1 MREELLAY
9 LWKTQYFSR
18 KSLRTTCG
26 DNILVVKPGE
36 ENSNAGP
43 DFFNAH
49 IQINKTLWVGNV
61 ELHVRASDWFNH
73 RHELDT
79 NYDNVILHVVW
90 ENDIPIFDISQ
101 QPMPTLCLSEY
112 VPNDVFKKYD
122 RWISQDKKW
131 ISCADKIH
139 TIPEFLQRQFW
150 ERLYVERLMDKT
162 ALFEQWLSLSKNNW
176 ESVFFVALAKGFGL
190 KQNGLAFAHMALTIP
205 WKAVLNNTL
214 NAEELEALFFGQLN
228 LFDKTVEHAYFEK
241 QYKTYLYLQHKYKLN
256 PITESLKF
264 FRLRPANFP
273 TIRLSQLAWL
283 TAKTPRLLSHIQ
295 AAKSL
300 NELYVLMQSKTTF
313 FWETHY
319 QFHTPAKKQ
328 QRKLTKSF
336 IQLLLLNTVFPFL
349 FHYYKYTADK
359 RVDQILDW
367 VHQLPAEKN
376 NYSMNFKQLGCKIED
391 ALESQASIQL
401 KTNYCNQRRCLSCT
415 FGHRLLNL

>member
-90 ENDIPIFDISQ
+90 ENDIPIFNISQ

-176 ESVFFVALAKGFGL
+176 ETVFFVALAKGFGL

-214 NAEELEALFFGQLN
+214 NAEEIEALFFGQSN
-228 LFDKTVEHAYFEK
+228 LFDKTVDDAYFEK
-241 QYKTYLYLQHKYKLN
+241 QQKTYLYLRHKYKLN
-256 PITESLKF
+256 PIAESLKF

-283 TAKTPRLLSHIQ
+283 TAETPRLLSHIQ

-300 NELYVLMQSKTTF
+300 DELYVLMQSKTTL

-349 FHYYKYTADK
+349 FQYYKYTADK

>member
-18 KSLRTTCG
+18 KSLQTTDG
-26 DNILVVKPGE
+26 DDLVVVKPGQ

-43 DFFNAH
+43 DFSNAH
-49 IQINKTLWVGNV
+49 IQLNKTLWVGNV

-73 RHELDT
+73 RHEEDT
-79 NYDNVILHVVW
+79 NYDNVIQHAVW
-90 ENDIPIFDISQ
+90 ENDLPVFDVSQ

-112 VPNDVFKKYD
+112 VPNSILKKYE
-122 RWISQDKKW
+122 RWITQDKKW

-139 TIPEFLQRQFW
+139 TVSEFLQTQFW
-150 ERLYVERLMDKT
+150 ERLYVERLMEKT
-162 ALFEQWLSLSKNNW
+162 ALFQHWLSLTKNNW
-176 ESVFFVALAKGFGL
+176 EAVFFVALAEGFGL
-190 KQNGLAFAHMALTIP
+190 KQNGLAFANMALATP
-205 WKAVLNNTL
+205 WKAVLNSAS
-214 NAEELEALFFGQLN
+214 NAEELEALFFGQSN
-228 LFDKTVEHAYFEK
+228 LLQKPVDHAYFK
-241 QYKTYLYLQHKYKLN
+241 HQQKTYLYLQYKYQLR
-256 PITESLKF
+256 PIPESPKF

-283 TAKTPRLLSHIQ
+283 TSKQPRLLSHVQ

-300 NELYVLMQSKTTF
+300 DALYALLQAKTTS
-313 FWETHY
+313 FWESHY
-319 QFHTPAKKQ
+319 QFHTPAKQQ

-349 FHYYKYTADK
+349 FHYYKYTGDG

-367 VHQLPAEKN
+367 VRQLPPEKN
-376 NYSMNFKQLGCKIED
+376 NYSLKFKELGCTIED
-391 ALESQASIQL
+391 ALESQACIQL

-415 FGHRLLNL
+415 FGHKLLNL